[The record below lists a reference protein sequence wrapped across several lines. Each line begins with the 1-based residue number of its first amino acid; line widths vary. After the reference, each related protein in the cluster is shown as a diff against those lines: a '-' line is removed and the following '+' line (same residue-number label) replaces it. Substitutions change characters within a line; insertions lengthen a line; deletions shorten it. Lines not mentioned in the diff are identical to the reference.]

1 MIGRGSWIDKLAA
14 DALKYKKRMGKKTEI
29 FRTESGL
36 GASGFPHIGSFS
48 DAARGFVIKLA
59 AEDAGHKSEFIAYS
73 DDMDGLRKVPV
84 GMPNAE
90 ELKKYIGMPV
100 TDIPDPFKCH
110 DSYGVHMSSMLID
123 SLDTCGIDYTAKS
136 AREMYQKGTFTK
148 QIELILA
155 NAEKVGEIVKELTGQ
170 EKYTEVL
177 PYYAICENCGKMY
190 TTHALEFHPE
200 THSVF
205 YKCTGMEIRGK
216 FVEGCNHE
224 GFADYT
230 KDQGKLNWKVE
241 FAARWDALGIDFEAY
256 GKDIHD
262 SVVVND
268 QIQKE
273 ILQTAPPYHE
283 RYEMFLD
290 KGGTKISKSLG
301 NVLTP
306 QVWLRYGS
314 CKSLMLLML
323 KRFQGTRSVGIEDIP
338 KLMDEYDFLE
348 DIYFGVRKEKNEAK
362 KIKNI
367 ALYEYVNLL
376 KPPENRPMHVPYN
389 ILINLVS
396 VAPETAIDEF
406 LMTKLEE
413 LGYSKDGNKGL
424 KERFQFAKN
433 WVEDF
438 KEIEVEPVALSIN
451 EKNAIQDLI
460 AILEENESSE
470 VIQQAI
476 FETAR
481 NNSLKPRNFFRLLY
495 RILLGTDSGP
505 KLGPYI
511 AIAGP
516 KKVAERLNLLRVK
529 KILSD

>member
-1 MIGRGSWIDKLAA
+1 MKIIGRGSWIDKLAM
-14 DALKYKKRMGKKTEI
+14 DALAYKKRMGEKTEL

-48 DAARGFVIKLA
+48 DAARSFIIKLA
-59 AEDAGHKSEFIAYS
+59 VEDVGHKSEFIAYS
-73 DDMDGLRKVPV
+73 DDMDGLRKVPA
-84 GMPNAE
+84 GMPNAD
-90 ELKKYIGMPV
+90 ELKKYIGVPV
-100 TDIPDPFKCH
+100 TDIPDPFNCH
-110 DSYGVHMSSMLID
+110 ESYGIHMSSMLID
-123 SLDTCGIDYTAKS
+123 ALDICGVEFTSVS
-136 AREMYQKGTFTK
+136 AREMYKKGAFTK

-155 NAEKVGEIVKELTGQ
+155 NAEKVGDIVKDLTGQ

-177 PYYAICENCGKMY
+177 PYYAVCENCGKMY
-190 TTHALEFHPE
+190 TTKVTEFHPE

-205 YKCTGMEIRGK
+205 YTCTDSPLRDEIIK
-216 FVEGCNHE
+216 GCDHQ

-241 FAARWDALGIDFEAY
+241 FAARWDALGVDFEAY

-268 QIQKE
+268 QIQRE

-338 KLMDEYDFLE
+338 KLMDEYDYLE

-362 KIKNI
+362 RIKNI
-367 ALYEYVNLL
+367 ALYEYTNLL
-376 KPPENRPMHVPYN
+376 KSPETRPEHVSYN

-396 VAPETAIDEF
+396 VAPETAIDKF
-406 LMTKLEE
+406 LMAKLEE
-413 LGYSKDGNKGL
+413 LGYSKDGNNKGL

-438 KEIEVEPVALSIN
+438 KEIEVEPVELSIN
-451 EKNAIQDLI
+451 EKNAIKDLI
-460 AILEENESSE
+460 PILEENKSGE

-476 FETAR
+476 FEVAR

-495 RILLGTDSGP
+495 HILLGTDSGP

-511 AIAGP
+511 TIAGA
-516 KKVAERLNLLRVK
+516 KKVAKRLFF
-529 KILSD
+529 LSAL

>member
-1 MIGRGSWIDKLAA
+1 M
-14 DALKYKKRMGKKTEI
+14 DALAYKKRMGKKTEL

-48 DAARGFVIKLA
+48 DAARSFIIKLA
-59 AEDAGHKSEFIAYS
+59 VEDVGHKSEFIAYS
-73 DDMDGLRKVPV
+73 DDMDGLRKVPA
-84 GMPNAE
+84 GMPNAD
-90 ELKKYIGMPV
+90 ELKKYIGVPV
-100 TDIPDPFKCH
+100 TDIPDPFNCH
-110 DSYGVHMSSMLID
+110 ESYGIHMSSMLID
-123 SLDTCGIDYTAKS
+123 ALDICGVEFTSVS
-136 AREMYQKGTFTK
+136 AREMYKKGAFTK

-155 NAEKVGEIVKELTGQ
+155 NADKVGDIVKELTGQ

-205 YKCTGMEIRGK
+205 YKCIGMEISGK

-268 QIQKE
+268 QIQRE

-323 KRFQGTRSVGIEDIP
+323 KRFQGTRSIGIEDIP
-338 KLMDEYDFLE
+338 KLMDEYDYLE

-362 KIKNI
+362 RIKNV
-367 ALYEYVNLL
+367 ALYEYTNSL
-376 KPPENRPMHVPYN
+376 KTPESSSIHVPYPLSVN
-389 ILINLVS
+389 IMS
-396 VAPETAIDEF
+396 VAPETNTQEF
-406 LMTKLEE
+406 YITKLED
-413 LGYSKDGNKGL
+413 LGYLKDGNRKGL
-424 KERFQFAKN
+424 EERFQFTRN
-433 WVEDF
+433 WVDDF
-438 KEIEVEPVALSIN
+438 KEIEVEPVELSIN
-451 EKNAIQDLI
+451 EKNAIRDLI
-460 AILEENESSE
+460 PLLEENESGD

-495 RILLGTDSGP
+495 RILLSTDSGP

-516 KKVAERLNLLRVK
+516 KKVAERLSF
-529 KILSD
+529 LSD

>member
-1 MIGRGSWIDKLAA
+1 MKIIGRGSWIDKLAA
-14 DALKYKKRMGKKTEI
+14 DALVYKERMGKKTEL

-59 AEDAGHKSEFIAYS
+59 AEDAGYKSEFIAYS
-73 DDMDGLRKVPV
+73 DDMDGLRKVPA
-84 GMPNAE
+84 GMPNAD
-90 ELKKYIGMPV
+90 ELKKYIGVTV

-110 DSYGVHMSSMLID
+110 DSYGVHMSSLLID
-123 SLDTCGIDYTAKS
+123 ALDTCGVEFTSLS
-136 AREMYQKGTFTK
+136 AREMYKKGAFTK

-155 NAEKVGEIVKELTGQ
+155 NADKVGEIVKELTGQ

-224 GFADYT
+224 GLADYT
-230 KDQGKLNWKVE
+230 TDQGKLNWKVE

-268 QIQKE
+268 QIQRE

-306 QVWLRYGS
+306 QVWLHYGS

-338 KLMDEYDFLE
+338 KLMDEYDYLE
-348 DIYFGVRKEKNEAK
+348 DIYFEVRKEKNEAK
-362 KIKNI
+362 RIKNV
-367 ALYEYVNLL
+367 ALYEYTNLL
-376 KPPENRPMHVPYN
+376 KPPESIPKHVPYHLSVN
-389 ILINLVS
+389 IIS
-396 VAPETAIDEF
+396 VAPETAINEF
-406 LMTKLEE
+406 FITKLEE
-413 LGYSKDGNKGL
+413 LGYLKDENTNGL
-424 KERFQFAKN
+424 EERIQFTKN

-438 KEIEVEPVALSIN
+438 KEIEVEPVELSPD
-451 EKNAIQDLI
+451 EKNAIRDLI
-460 AILEENESSE
+460 PILEQNESGE
-470 VIQQAI
+470 VIQQTI

-495 RILLGTDSGP
+495 RILLGTESGP

-516 KKVAERLNLLRVK
+516 KKVAERL
-529 KILSD
+529 KILST

>member
-1 MIGRGSWIDKLAA
+1 MKIIGRGSWIDKLAA
-14 DALKYKKRMGKKTEI
+14 DALAYKERMGKKTEI

-59 AEDAGHKSEFIAYS
+59 VEYAGNKSEFIAYS
-73 DDMDGLRKVPV
+73 DDMDGLRKVPA
-84 GMPNAE
+84 GMKNAD
-90 ELKKYIGMPV
+90 ELKKYIGIPV

-110 DSYGVHMSSMLID
+110 DSYGIHMSSELID
-123 SLDTCGIDYTAKS
+123 ALDECGIEYTAKS
-136 AREMYQKGTFTK
+136 AREMYKKGVFTK

-155 NAEKVGEIVKELTGQ
+155 NAVKVGDIVKELTGQ

-177 PYYAICENCGKMY
+177 PYYAVCENCGKMY
-190 TTHALEFHPE
+190 TTKVTEFHPE

-205 YKCTGMEIRGK
+205 YTCTDTEIRGK
-216 FVEGCNHE
+216 IIKGCNYQ

-268 QIQKE
+268 QIQRE

-290 KGGTKISKSLG
+290 KAGTKISKSLG

-306 QVWLRYGS
+306 KVWFRYGT

-323 KRFQGTRSVGIEDIP
+323 KRFQGTRSVGIEDLP
-338 KLMDEYDFLE
+338 KLMDEYNYLE
-348 DIYFGVRKEKNEAK
+348 KIYFEERKEKNEAK
-362 KIKNI
+362 RRKNV
-367 ALYEYVNLL
+367 ALYEYTNSL
-376 KPPENRPMHVPYN
+376 ETSESSSIHVPYHLSVN
-389 ILINLVS
+389 ILS
-396 VAPETAIDEF
+396 VAPETNPKEF
-406 LMTKLEE
+406 YITKLED
-413 LGYSKDGNKGL
+413 LGYLKDGNRKGL
-424 KERFQFAKN
+424 DELFQKTKN
-433 WVEDF
+433 WVDDF
-438 KEIEVEPVALSIN
+438 KEIEVEPVELSPD
-451 EKNAIQDLI
+451 EKNAIRDLI
-460 AILEENESSE
+460 PVLDENESDE

-476 FETAR
+476 FEAAR

-495 RILLGTDSGP
+495 RLLLGTESGP

-516 KKVAERLNLLRVK
+516 KKVADRL
-529 KILSD
+529 KILSA

>member
-1 MIGRGSWIDKLAA
+1 MKIIGRGSWIDKLAM
-14 DALKYKKRMGKKTEI
+14 DALAYKDRMGRKMEV

-48 DAARGFVIKLA
+48 DAARSFIIKLA
-59 AEDAGHKSEFIAYS
+59 VEDAGHKSEFIAYS
-73 DDMDGLRKVPV
+73 DDMDGLRKVPA
-84 GMPNAE
+84 GMPNAD
-90 ELKKYIGMPV
+90 ELKKYIGVPV
-100 TDIPDPFKCH
+100 TDIPDPFNCH
-110 DSYGVHMSSMLID
+110 ESYGTHMSSLLID
-123 SLDTCGIDYTAKS
+123 ALDTCGVEFTSIS
-136 AREMYQKGTFTK
+136 ARKMYKKGAFTK

-155 NAEKVGEIVKELTGQ
+155 NADKVGDIVKELTGQ

-177 PYYAICENCGKMY
+177 PYYAVCENCGKLY
-190 TTHALEFHPE
+190 TTKVTEFHPE

-205 YKCTGMEIRGK
+205 YTCTDSPLRDEDIK
-216 FVEGCNHE
+216 GCNHQ

-230 KDQGKLNWKVE
+230 TDQGKLNWKVE

-338 KLMDEYDFLE
+338 KLMDEYDYLE

-362 KIKNI
+362 RIKNV
-367 ALYEYVNLL
+367 ALYEYTNFL
-376 KPPENRPMHVPYN
+376 KPPENRTEHVPYN
-389 ILINLVS
+389 ILIKLVS
-396 VAPETAIDEF
+396 VAPEIAFDEF
-406 LMTKLEE
+406 LVAKLDE
-413 LGYSKDGNKGL
+413 LGYLKDASTKNL
-424 KERFQFAKN
+424 TNRFKFAKN

-438 KEIEVEPVALSIN
+438 KEIEIEPVELSNVEKKALR
-451 EKNAIQDLI
+451 DLI
-460 AILEENESSE
+460 PILEENIGAEA
-470 VIQQAI
+470 IQQAI

-481 NNSLKPRNFFRLLY
+481 SNSLKPRNFFRLLY
-495 RILLGTDSGP
+495 RILLGTESGP

-511 AIAGP
+511 SIAGP
-516 KKVAERLNLLRVK
+516 KKIADLLKQLN
-529 KILSD
+529 